1 MIFPT
6 DSELTRLRSRLYAKT
21 NLRTPLSADSIFVS
35 RDVLKRLV
43 DTADFAKERYNE
55 TRVRQLQMI
64 RSAAGR
70 EGGLARAANMG
81 NTNAS

>member
-6 DSELTRLRSRLYAKT
+6 DSELTRLRSRLYAKANT
-21 NLRTPLSADSIFVS
+21 GTPLSADSIFVS

-43 DTADFAKERYNE
+43 DTADFAKERYYTE
-55 TRVRQLQMI
+55 TRKRQLQMI

-70 EGGLARAANMG
+70 EGGLKRAANMERG
-81 NTNAS
+81 EG